1 MKRSLKCLRKTTC
14 YETYGCK
21 TYGCEYYGCEYY
33 GCMVT
38 GCIVTR
44 PMVARPMVVSPMV
57 IRPMVVRHMVVRP
70 IVLRPMVVR
79 PMVVW
84 LMVVWLMVVR
94 PMVVRPMV
102 IWPMVVRPMVIW
114 PMVVRPLD
122 AWPMFATKAEV
133 YLVSLPYFFYTFPKP
148 PVFDTLENRM
158 ITLHLIF
165 GWTIINIQ
173 ANYQSSREW
182 ITPESIL
189 EHKNVKIVK
198 DVKIDGCSVKLS
210 CNMHLHMSFVSIR
223 LGTISGWKQDCSI
236 FLASFVILKRSEYFV
251 FYMLN
256 LCD

>member
-1 MKRSLKCLRKTTC
+1 MFKEDHLLWDLWLQNLWLWVLWLWVLWLFGYGMYCNKTFGCKTYGCKSYGNKTYGCETYGYMTC
-14 YETYGCK
+14 RFKTYGCRTYDCKAYGCK
-21 TYGCEYYGCEYY
+21 TYGC
-33 GCMVT
+33 MW
-38 GCIVTR
+38 
-44 PMVARPMVVSPMV
+44 PMV
-57 IRPMVVRHMVVRP
+57 IRPMV
-70 IVLRPMVVR
+70 L
-79 PMVVW
+79 
-84 LMVVWLMVVR
+84 
-94 PMVVRPMV
+94 
-102 IWPMVVRPMVIW
+102 
-114 PMVVRPLD
+114 RPLD
-122 AWPMFATKAEV
+122 TWPMFATKVEV
-133 YLVSLPYFFYTFPKP
+133 VSLPYFFYTFPKP

-223 LGTISGWKQDCSI
+223 LGTISGWKQDCRI